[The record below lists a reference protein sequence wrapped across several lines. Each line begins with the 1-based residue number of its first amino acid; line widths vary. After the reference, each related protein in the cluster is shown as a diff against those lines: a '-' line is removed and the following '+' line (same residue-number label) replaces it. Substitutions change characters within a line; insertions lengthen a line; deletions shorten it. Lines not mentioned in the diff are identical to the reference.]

1 MCRFQRVKA
10 LSTPTAPFTSPR
22 IEPGPRPD
30 ALAPGVAGDTW
41 ESAVQS
47 SYGYTVP
54 RRFLWFLD
62 FFVQAFAVF
71 AAQQVAPLIQPL
83 AGPNGPLRVRWLT
96 WLSLP
101 DAGTMGNFRPFNEL
115 LWIPLVMVP
124 STLLFMQLLGGYRPL
139 LEQSRTRLLISSLGA
154 PFLGLSVVTVLV
166 TSLRIERTSRV
177 FLYSSMALA
186 AVGFI
191 GYRVAVRRYKRYR
204 LRAGSYATNLVI
216 VAPPTAIQRLRDHF
230 AHGVEAGL
238 YRLRGYLS
246 TPDADAN
253 AASASCRP
261 AFPCLGPVSNLGEL
275 PVHRPIHEVVAVPSA
290 GSQGWL
296 TQVIEQ
302 CDFFRVTLRIVPEEL
317 LFWHTKDVGVTLRVA
332 SLPLPEIVLRPRHFD
347 SDALFAKRMFDIV
360 VSAGL
365 LLMLSP
371 IFVMIALAIKLT
383 TPKLPVLYPWR
394 VIGYKGRLFTG
405 YKFTTMA
412 ADADDRKVELMHLN
426 QMSGPVFKIKEDPRI
441 TPFGKFLRRFSLNE
455 LPQLWS
461 VLKGDMSLVGPRPAY
476 PNELVRYEL
485 WHKRKLCVQPGV
497 TCLWQIRG
505 RNKISNFDDWVRMD
519 FEYIDNWSLWLDCR
533 IILRT
538 VWAVVAGTGS

>member
-1 MCRFQRVKA
+1 MKA
-10 LSTPTAPFTSPR
+10 APFAHSPR
-22 IEPGPRPD
+22 VEPGQRLG
-30 ALAPGVAGDTW
+30 ALASGDAGDAW

-47 SYGYTVP
+47 SSGYTVP

-71 AAQQVAPLIQPL
+71 AAQQVAPLIQSL

-101 DAGTMGNFRPFNEL
+101 DPSAMGDFRPFNEL
-115 LWIPLVMVP
+115 LWIPLIMVP

-139 LEQSRTRLLISSLGA
+139 LEQSRTRLLISSFVA
-154 PFLGLSVVTVLV
+154 PFLGLSAVTMLV

-177 FLYSSMALA
+177 FLYSLMALTA
-186 AVGFI
+186 LGFFS
-191 GYRVAVRRYKRYR
+191 YRVAVCGYKRYR
-204 LRAGSYATNLVI
+204 LGAGHYARNVVI
-216 VAPPTAIQRLRDHF
+216 VAPPTAIQRLWDHF
-230 AHGVEAGL
+230 GPGVEASL

-246 TPDADAN
+246 IPGSDAATKP
-253 AASASCRP
+253 ALRLAVAS
-261 AFPCLGPVSNLGEL
+261 FPCLGPVSNLGEL
-275 PVHRPIHEVVAVPSA
+275 LVHRPIHEVVAVSSA

-302 CDFFRVTLRIVPEEL
+302 CDYFRVTLRIVPEEL
-317 LFWHTKDVGVTLRVA
+317 LFWHTKDIGVALRAA

-365 LLMLSP
+365 LLLLSP
-371 IFVMIALAIKLT
+371 LFLLIAAAIKLT
-383 TPKLPVLYPWR
+383 TPKLPVFYPWR
-394 VIGYKGRLFTG
+394 VIGYQGRPFTG

-412 ADADDRKVELMHLN
+412 ADADDRKADLMHLN
-426 QMSGPVFKIKEDPRI
+426 EMSGPVFKIKNDPRI
-441 TPFGKFLRRFSLNE
+441 TALGRFFRSYSLNE

-461 VLKGDMSLVGPRPAY
+461 VLKGDMSLVGPRPAG
-476 PNELVRYEL
+476 PHELARYEL
-485 WHKRKLCVQPGV
+485 WHKRKLCVQPGI

-505 RNKISNFDDWVRMD
+505 RNKISSFDDWVRMD

-533 IILRT
+533 ILLRT
-538 VWAVVAGTGS
+538 AWVVVAGTGS